1 MSDAGSSSAQIV
13 EASIDADDEE
23 VSARGSGT
31 QRKQWT
37 QLEDDTV
44 RALVHQHG
52 TRAWTT
58 VALSLPG
65 RTGKQCRE
73 RWHNHLDHDIN
84 KSAWSLDEDR
94 KLMQLH
100 DEFGNKWADIA
111 KYLPGRTDNAVKN
124 HWNSALRRGEN
135 IAHMLVDGQLP
146 KGFPEGLPSLPGTE
160 PSRTMGTPTHIEAA
174 KINNLLRT
182 NPQSSLAQLI
192 DFPVVEGSAPRSAV
206 AQGGLDALLCM
217 LVSVPSIACSRVGPR
232 LHAREWDLDC
242 LSGTRANLGRVPS

>member
-1 MSDAGSSSAQIV
+1 MRRQGHRHPDWVAHSRDGDAMSDAGSSSAQIV

-23 VSARGSGT
+23 VAARGSGT

-84 KSAWSLDEDR
+84 KSAWSLDEDH

-146 KGFPEGLPSLPGTE
+146 RGFPEGLPSLPGTE

-217 LVSVPSIACSRVGPR
+217 LVSVTSIA
-232 LHAREWDLDC
+232 
-242 LSGTRANLGRVPS
+242 

>member
-73 RWHNHLDHDIN
+73 RWLYQLDLNIN

-100 DEFGNKWADIA
+100 DEFGNKWTDIA
-111 KYLPGRTDNAVKN
+111 KYLPGRSGNGAVRN
-124 HWNSALRRGEN
+124 HWNVTLRRGEN

-146 KGFPEGLPSLPGTE
+146 MGFPEGLPSLPGSE
-160 PSRTMGTPTHIEAA
+160 PSRNPPQPPPPLATLMQLPPPG
-174 KINNLLRT
+174 L
-182 NPQSSLAQLI
+182 PQSATAAP
-192 DFPVVEGSAPRSAV
+192 PVPEAPRMLSAK
-206 AQGGLDALLCM
+206 ALGK
-217 LVSVPSIACSRVGPR
+217 RKVG
-232 LHAREWDLDC
+232 
-242 LSGTRANLGRVPS
+242 SQ